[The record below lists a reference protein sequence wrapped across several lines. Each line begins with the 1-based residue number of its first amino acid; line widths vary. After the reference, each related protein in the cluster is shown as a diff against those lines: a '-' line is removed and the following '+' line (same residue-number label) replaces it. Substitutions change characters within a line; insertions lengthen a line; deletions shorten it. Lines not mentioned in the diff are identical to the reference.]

1 MYYEKEQL
9 ILPNKIDFVDQHNII
24 DKEEFPFWTFDKM
37 SETYRITEEII
48 NQLTPEAIKEIFGA
62 TSDFDAVF
70 DMLLKETYNVLYPN
84 ERKSIESSNFGYLDK
99 LTESVEE
106 TYRCENLSYFITS
119 VMPDFEMAPHHFDWC
134 DIAQKFDK
142 TCVMAARDHGKSY
155 FWSNAYANWEM
166 YRFKPKDNTARE
178 QKNKRGFLFSFSI
191 QQAIDLLA
199 ILREGI
205 QDNDI
210 LNERLYDKTNWSK
223 TDITCKNRARLTVK
237 GFGSAVRGAHPG
249 WIIVDDGLKDNVI
262 YSADQRR
269 KSIDYFHAVIMNMV
283 VPGGKVRVV
292 GTPFHNQDLYGD
304 LKTKANWRV
313 FEYPA
318 IYPDGRI
325 LWANRWSYN
334 DLMDKRSSQGNL
346 IFSRELLCRPITSDS
361 TIFPMEILN
370 TAFFRMEN
378 YVLVNNRDS
387 FPIKFNKVV
396 TGCDFAISSSVG
408 ADYSVFLTW
417 GIDDNE
423 TMWLLNVYRAKG
435 ASFAEQIA
443 ALKNINA
450 NFKPNVM
457 MLEQN
462 QMQQIFVQESERQGL
477 PVMGHT
483 TTGTRK
489 NDMRNGLPS
498 LAIMFERGKF
508 KIPIGDQKSK
518 DFADLL
524 TMEFTSIAYTD
535 KGLQSTDGHDDI
547 SMGSWI
553 SVEAARKAT
562 LGSFNFSW
570 V

>member
-1 MYYEKEQL
+1 MYLPDDIQFAEQHR
-9 ILPNKIDFVDQHNII
+9 IVD
-24 DKEEFPFWTFDKM
+24 DSKFPFWTFDKM
-37 SETYRITEEII
+37 SETYRIVEEILE
-48 NQLTPEAIKEIFGA
+48 QLSTEAIAEIFNAMG
-62 TSDFDAVF
+62 TSELDDFF
-70 DMLLKETYNVLYPN
+70 DILLEQTYKTLYPS

-106 TYRCENLSYFITS
+106 TYRCENLAYFISS

-134 DIAQKFDK
+134 DIAHKFDK

-155 FWSNAYANWEM
+155 FWSNAYPAWEL
-166 YRFKPKDNTARE
+166 YRFKPKDNSARE

-191 QQAIDLLA
+191 QQAIDLLS
-199 ILREGI
+199 ILRESI

-210 LNERLYDKTNWSK
+210 LNQRLFDKTNWSK

-249 WIIVDDGLKDNVI
+249 WIIIDDGLKDNVI
-262 YSADQRR
+262 YSQQQRQ

-283 VPGGKVRVV
+283 VPGGSVRVV

-304 LKTKANWRV
+304 LKTKKNWKV

-325 LWANRWSYN
+325 LWANRWDYKN
-334 DLMDKRSSQGNL
+334 LMDKRQSQGNL

-361 TIFPMEILN
+361 TIFPIEILN

-378 YVLVNNRDS
+378 YTLVNNRES
-387 FPIKFNKVV
+387 FPIKFSKVV

-423 TMWLLNVYRAKG
+423 TMWLLNAYRAKG
-435 ASFAEQIA
+435 ASYAQQIA
-443 ALKNINA
+443 VLKNINA
-450 NFKPNVM
+450 SFRPDVM

-462 QMQQIFVQESERQGL
+462 QMQQIFVQEAERQGL
-477 PVMGHT
+477 PVIGHT
-483 TTGTRK
+483 TTGRK
-489 NDMRNGLPS
+489 NDMRQGLPS

-508 KIPIGDQKSK
+508 KIPTGDQKSK
-518 DFADLL
+518 DFADML
-524 TMEFTSIAYTD
+524 TMEFTSVAYTD
-535 KGLQSTDGHDDI
+535 QGLQSTDGHDDI
-547 SMGSWI
+547 SMSTWI
-553 SVEAARKAT
+553 SVEAARRAT
-562 LGSFNFSW
+562 INSFNFSF

>member
-1 MYYEKEQL
+1 MYYQKEMT
-9 ILPNKIDFVDQHNII
+9 FVEQRQII
-24 DKEEFPFWTFDKM
+24 DEQEFPNWSFEKM

-48 NQLTPEAIKEIFGA
+48 NQLTPEAIHELYSSLN
-62 TSDFDAVF
+62 SDDFNELFDL
-70 DMLLKETYNVLYPN
+70 LLKETYETLYPN
-84 ERKSIESSNFGYLDK
+84 EKKSIEASSFGYLDK
-99 LTESVEE
+99 LTSSVDE
-106 TYRCENLSYFITS
+106 TYRCENLAYFISS

-134 DIAQKFDK
+134 DIVHKFDK

-155 FWSNAYANWEM
+155 FFSNAYPAWEM
-166 YRFKPKDNTARE
+166 YRFKPKDNSARE

-199 ILREGI
+199 ILRESI

-249 WIIVDDGLKDNVI
+249 WAVIDDGLKDNVI
-262 YSADQRR
+262 YSQQQRQ
-269 KSIDYFHAVIMNMV
+269 KSIDYFHAVIMNMI
-283 VPGGKVRVV
+283 VPGGVVRVV

-304 LKTKANWRV
+304 LKTKSNWRV

-325 LWANRWSYN
+325 LWANRWSYK
-334 DLMDKRSSQGNL
+334 DLMDKRQSQGNL

-361 TIFPMEILN
+361 TIFPIEILN
-370 TAFFRMEN
+370 TAFLRMEN
-378 YVLVNNRDS
+378 YTLVNNRES
-387 FPIKFNKVV
+387 FPVKFNKVV

-423 TMWLLNVYRAKG
+423 NMWLLNAYRAKG
-435 ASFAEQIA
+435 ASYAQQIA
-443 ALKNINA
+443 VLKNINA
-450 NFKPNVM
+450 SFRPDVM

-462 QMQQIFVQESERQGL
+462 QMQQIFVQEAERQGL
-477 PVMGHT
+477 PVIGHT
-483 TTGTRK
+483 TTGKK
-489 NDMRNGLPS
+489 NDMRQGLPS

-508 KIPIGDQKSK
+508 RIPIGDQKSK
-518 DFADLL
+518 DFADMLV
-524 TMEFTSIAYTD
+524 MEFTSVAYTD
-535 KGLQSTDGHDDI
+535 QGLQSTDGHDDI
-547 SMGSWI
+547 SMSTWI
-553 SVEAARKAT
+553 SVEAARRAT
-562 LGSFNFSW
+562 INAFNYTF